1 MDDHFQFMAR
11 QETREAKDIKSRLR
25 KAILMMGKC
34 DLTQDKILSFNY
46 LTKVDLII
54 TSLCIEAVATS
65 VEEYSTMINKIAHNL
80 KPKGHIVIFG
90 VLE

>member
-1 MDDHFQFMAR
+1 MDDHFQLMAR
-11 QETREAKDIKSRLR
+11 QEKRSVEEVKSRLR
-25 KAILMMGKC
+25 KAIFLMGKC

-46 LTKVDLII
+46 LSKVDLII

-65 VEEYSTMINKIAHNL
+65 TKDYSTIINKIANFL